1 MTGSPEAVLKEY
13 FGYDSFRTGQAEVVN
28 SLLSGHDVLAIMPT
42 GAGKSICFQVPALMM
57 THGVVVVSPLISLMK
72 DQVESLIR
80 QGIAASY
87 VNSTV
92 PFGESIERLR
102 DLYRGKI
109 KILYLAPEK
118 LEPSYFT
125 DCLRQVPLSMVVVD
139 EAHCVSQWGHDF
151 RPSYGKIRTFVD
163 LMPHKPVVAAFT
175 ATATPLVEKDIKE
188 NLGLVHA
195 DIYRTGLDRPN
206 LSFRVLRGLG
216 REEKEQL
223 LLRYVK
229 THKQESGVIYC
240 ATRKAVDSVYT
251 LLRTHKIQAGRYH
264 AGLSEQERKQAQDDF
279 SFDRLQV
286 MVATNA
292 FGMGIDKSNVR
303 YVIHYQMPKSLEAYY
318 QEAGRA
324 GRDGAR
330 AECILLYSARDAGI
344 QKYLLA
350 QSDLSAEQLDIEY
363 RRLNQMINYCSTSA
377 CLRNTILTYFG
388 ETPEDTCGHCS
399 SCENAR
405 ARVDITDVAV
415 LIFRTI
421 RNVNESFGVNVIA
434 DILKGS
440 RSRNIRDRHLDQ
452 QMTYGKLSFEKTEH
466 IRDTIHTLM
475 ADGYL
480 LQKGEPYPSL
490 YLTPM
495 AMRVLSGDG
504 RVMGPAVGMER
515 MAAEQVID
523 NLKSTGDRGVL
534 FEQLRRLRTQMA
546 KEEQVP
552 PFVIFS
558 DATLEQMAA
567 VRPVTRDELRQISG
581 VGVFKLEKY
590 GERFLK
596 LIRDEGNEETETP
609 REENKNLAGE
619 RERGEAACIY
629 DYLVSVRNRMADDQ
643 GIKPFQILS
652 NRTLMDM
659 SFRRPSQESEIKA
672 VYGIGPAKFDKFG
685 LLFLNAVQEAKH
697 RLEQIECTVDVESQD
712 SGFHIYV
719 EQCIWRMKD
728 SGQLDDVTANQ
739 LRKAAEM
746 RKTTGDWP
754 AGLGSSYRKELAKIM
769 KDLDRLSGN
778 FNGGYMSLADTKY
791 LDIVQNT
798 LDNGALAESHRYAG
812 L

>member
-57 THGVVVVSPLISLMK
+57 PHGVVVVSPLISLMK

-163 LMPHKPVVAAFT
+163 LLPHKPVMAAFT

-240 ATRKAVDSVYT
+240 ATRKAVDSVYS
-251 LLRTHKIQAGRYH
+251 LLRNHKIPAGRYH
-264 AGLSEQERKQAQDDF
+264 AGLSEEERKSAQDDF

-350 QSDLSAEQLDIEY
+350 QSDLPAEQLDIEY

-515 MAAEQVID
+515 MAAEQVIA
-523 NLKSTGDRGVL
+523 NLKSTGDRGAL

-609 REENKNLAGE
+609 REENKNLVGE

-685 LLFLNAVQEAKH
+685 LLFLKAVQDAKH
-697 RLEQIECTVDVESQD
+697 RLEQIECTVDMESQD

-719 EQCIWRMKD
+719 EQCIWRMKG
-728 SGQLDDVTANQ
+728 SGQLDDVTADQ

-769 KDLDRLSGN
+769 KIYRQFMETS
-778 FNGGYMSLADTKY
+778 ME
-791 LDIVQNT
+791 DI
-798 LDNGALAESHRYAG
+798 
-812 L
+812 

>member
-163 LMPHKPVVAAFT
+163 LLPHKPVMAAFT

-216 REEKEQL
+216 REEKEPL

-251 LLRTHKIQAGRYH
+251 LLQTHKIQAGRYH

-350 QSDLSAEQLDIEY
+350 QSDLPAEQLDIEY

-523 NLKSTGDRGVL
+523 NLKSTGDRGAL

-672 VYGIGPAKFDKFG
+672 VYGIGSAKFDKFG

-728 SGQLDDVTANQ
+728 SGQLDDVTADQ

-769 KDLDRLSGN
+769 KIYRQFMETS
-778 FNGGYMSLADTKY
+778 ME
-791 LDIVQNT
+791 DI
-798 LDNGALAESHRYAG
+798 
-812 L
+812 

>member
-57 THGVVVVSPLISLMK
+57 PHGVVVVSPLISLMK

-163 LMPHKPVVAAFT
+163 LLPHKPVMAAFT

-240 ATRKAVDSVYT
+240 ATRKAVDSVYS
-251 LLRTHKIQAGRYH
+251 LLRNHKIPAGRYH
-264 AGLSEQERKQAQDDF
+264 AGLSEEERKRAQDDF

-350 QSDLSAEQLDIEY
+350 QSDLPAEQLDIEY

-415 LIFRTI
+415 LVFRTI

-495 AMRVLSGDG
+495 AMHVLSGDG

-523 NLKSTGDRGVL
+523 NLKSTGDRGAL

-609 REENKNLAGE
+609 REENKNLVGE

-652 NRTLMDM
+652 NHTLMDM

-685 LLFLNAVQEAKH
+685 LLFLKAVQDAKH
-697 RLEQIECTVDVESQD
+697 RLEQIECTVDMESQD

-719 EQCIWRMKD
+719 EQCIWRMKG
-728 SGQLDDVTANQ
+728 SGQLDDVTVDQ

-769 KDLDRLSGN
+769 KIYRQFMETS
-778 FNGGYMSLADTKY
+778 ME
-791 LDIVQNT
+791 DI
-798 LDNGALAESHRYAG
+798 
-812 L
+812 

>member
-13 FGYDSFRTGQAEVVN
+13 FGYDRFRTGQAEVVN

-42 GAGKSICFQVPALMM
+42 GAGKSICFQVPTLMM
-57 THGVVVVSPLISLMK
+57 PHGVVVVSPLISLMK

-163 LMPHKPVVAAFT
+163 LLPHKPVMAAFT

-350 QSDLSAEQLDIEY
+350 QSDLPAEQLDIEY

-523 NLKSTGDRGVL
+523 NLKSTGDRGAL

-629 DYLVSVRNRMADDQ
+629 DYLVSVRNRMADNQ
-643 GIKPFQILS
+643 GIKTFQILS
-652 NRTLMDM
+652 NHTLMDM

-697 RLEQIECTVDVESQD
+697 RLEQIECTVDVESPD

-728 SGQLDDVTANQ
+728 SGQLDDVTADQ

-769 KDLDRLSGN
+769 KIYRQFMETS
-778 FNGGYMSLADTKY
+778 ME
-791 LDIVQNT
+791 DI
-798 LDNGALAESHRYAG
+798 
-812 L
+812 

>member
-1 MTGSPEAVLKEY
+1 
-13 FGYDSFRTGQAEVVN
+13 
-28 SLLSGHDVLAIMPT
+28 
-42 GAGKSICFQVPALMM
+42 
-57 THGVVVVSPLISLMK
+57 
-72 DQVESLIR
+72 
-80 QGIAASY
+80 
-87 VNSTV
+87 
-92 PFGESIERLR
+92 
-102 DLYRGKI
+102 
-109 KILYLAPEK
+109 
-118 LEPSYFT
+118 
-125 DCLRQVPLSMVVVD
+125 
-139 EAHCVSQWGHDF
+139 
-151 RPSYGKIRTFVD
+151 
-163 LMPHKPVVAAFT
+163 
-175 ATATPLVEKDIKE
+175 
-188 NLGLVHA
+188 
-195 DIYRTGLDRPN
+195 
-206 LSFRVLRGLG
+206 
-216 REEKEQL
+216 
-223 LLRYVK
+223 
-229 THKQESGVIYC
+229 
-240 ATRKAVDSVYT
+240 
-251 LLRTHKIQAGRYH
+251 
-264 AGLSEQERKQAQDDF
+264 
-279 SFDRLQV
+279 

-324 GRDGAR
+324 GRDGVR

-350 QSDLSAEQLDIEY
+350 QSNLPAEQLDIEY

-523 NLKSTGDRGVL
+523 KLKSTGDRGAL

-652 NRTLMDM
+652 NHTLMDM

-672 VYGIGPAKFDKFG
+672 VYGIGPTKFDKFG

-697 RLEQIECTVDVESQD
+697 RLEQIECTVDVELPD

-719 EQCIWRMKD
+719 EQCIRRMKD
-728 SGQLDDVTANQ
+728 SGQLDDVTADQ

-769 KDLDRLSGN
+769 KIYRQ
-778 FNGGYMSLADTKY
+778 FMDTSME
-791 LDIVQNT
+791 DI
-798 LDNGALAESHRYAG
+798 
-812 L
+812 

>member
-57 THGVVVVSPLISLMK
+57 PHGVVVVSPLISLMK

-109 KILYLAPEK
+109 KIMYLAPEK

-163 LMPHKPVVAAFT
+163 LLPHKPVVAAFT

-728 SGQLDDVTANQ
+728 SGQLDDVTADQ

-769 KDLDRLSGN
+769 KIYRQFMEIL
-778 FNGGYMSLADTKY
+778 ME
-791 LDIVQNT
+791 DI
-798 LDNGALAESHRYAG
+798 
-812 L
+812 

>member
-57 THGVVVVSPLISLMK
+57 PHGVVVVSPLISLMK

-109 KILYLAPEK
+109 KIMYLAPEK

-163 LMPHKPVVAAFT
+163 LLPHKPVVAAFT

-350 QSDLSAEQLDIEY
+350 QSGLSAEQLDIEY

-652 NRTLMDM
+652 NHTLMDM

-712 SGFHIYV
+712 SGFHIYM

-728 SGQLDDVTANQ
+728 SGQLDDVTADQ

-769 KDLDRLSGN
+769 KIYRQFMETS
-778 FNGGYMSLADTKY
+778 ME
-791 LDIVQNT
+791 DI
-798 LDNGALAESHRYAG
+798 
-812 L
+812 

>member
-57 THGVVVVSPLISLMK
+57 PHGVVVVSPLISLMK

-163 LMPHKPVVAAFT
+163 LLPHKPVMAAFT

-240 ATRKAVDSVYT
+240 ATRKAVDSVYS
-251 LLRTHKIQAGRYH
+251 LLRNHKIPAGRYH
-264 AGLSEQERKQAQDDF
+264 AGLSEEERKRAQDDF

-350 QSDLSAEQLDIEY
+350 QSDLPAEQLDIEY

-523 NLKSTGDRGVL
+523 NLKSTGDRGAL

-596 LIRDEGNEETETP
+596 LIRDEGNEEAETP

-685 LLFLNAVQEAKH
+685 LLFLKAVQDAKH
-697 RLEQIECTVDVESQD
+697 RLEQIECTVDMESQD

-719 EQCIWRMKD
+719 EECIWRMKG
-728 SGQLDDVTANQ
+728 SGQLDDVTADQ

-746 RKTTGDWP
+746 RKTTDDWP

-769 KDLDRLSGN
+769 KTYRQFMETS
-778 FNGGYMSLADTKY
+778 ME
-791 LDIVQNT
+791 DI
-798 LDNGALAESHRYAG
+798 
-812 L
+812 

>member
-163 LMPHKPVVAAFT
+163 LLPHKPVVAAFT

-405 ARVDITDVAV
+405 ARVDITDVAM

-769 KDLDRLSGN
+769 KSYRQFMETS
-778 FNGGYMSLADTKY
+778 ME
-791 LDIVQNT
+791 DI
-798 LDNGALAESHRYAG
+798 
-812 L
+812 

>member
-57 THGVVVVSPLISLMK
+57 PHGVVVASPLISLMK

-163 LMPHKPVVAAFT
+163 LLPHKPVMAAFT

-240 ATRKAVDSVYT
+240 ATRKAVDSVYS
-251 LLRTHKIQAGRYH
+251 LLRNHKIPAGRYR
-264 AGLSEQERKQAQDDF
+264 AGLSEEERKSAQDDF

-350 QSDLSAEQLDIEY
+350 QSDLPAEQLDIEY
-363 RRLNQMINYCSTSA
+363 RRLNQMINYCSTSV

-440 RSRNIRDRHLDQ
+440 RSRNIRDRHLNQ

-495 AMRVLSGDG
+495 AMHVLSGDG

-523 NLKSTGDRGVL
+523 NLKSTGDRGAL

-609 REENKNLAGE
+609 REENKNLVGE

-685 LLFLNAVQEAKH
+685 LLFLKAVQDAKH
-697 RLEQIECTVDVESQD
+697 RLEQIECTVDMESQD

-719 EQCIWRMKD
+719 EQCIWRMKG
-728 SGQLDDVTANQ
+728 SGQLDDVTADQ

-769 KDLDRLSGN
+769 KIYRQFMETS
-778 FNGGYMSLADTKY
+778 ME
-791 LDIVQNT
+791 DI
-798 LDNGALAESHRYAG
+798 
-812 L
+812 

>member
-72 DQVESLIR
+72 DQVESLVR

-163 LMPHKPVVAAFT
+163 LLPHKPVMAAFT

-350 QSDLSAEQLDIEY
+350 QSDLPAEQLDIEY

-523 NLKSTGDRGVL
+523 NLKSTGDRGAL

-581 VGVFKLEKY
+581 VGVFKLKKY

-672 VYGIGPAKFDKFG
+672 VYGIGPAKFEKFG

-719 EQCIWRMKD
+719 EQCIRRLKD
-728 SGQLDDVTANQ
+728 SGQLDDVTADQ

-769 KDLDRLSGN
+769 KIYRQFMETS
-778 FNGGYMSLADTKY
+778 ME
-791 LDIVQNT
+791 DI
-798 LDNGALAESHRYAG
+798 
-812 L
+812 

>member
-57 THGVVVVSPLISLMK
+57 PHGVVVVSPLISLMK

-87 VNSTV
+87 INSTV

-163 LMPHKPVVAAFT
+163 LLPHKPVMAAFT

-188 NLGLVHA
+188 NLGLVHT

-240 ATRKAVDSVYT
+240 ATRKAVDSVYS
-251 LLRTHKIQAGRYH
+251 LLRNHKIPAGRYH
-264 AGLSEQERKQAQDDF
+264 AGLSEEERKSAQDDF

-350 QSDLSAEQLDIEY
+350 QSDLPAEQLDIEY

-495 AMRVLSGDG
+495 AMHVLSGDG

-523 NLKSTGDRGVL
+523 NLKSTGDRGAL

-609 REENKNLAGE
+609 REENKNLVGE

-685 LLFLNAVQEAKH
+685 LLFLKAVQDAKH
-697 RLEQIECTVDVESQD
+697 RLEQIECTVDMESQD

-719 EQCIWRMKD
+719 EQCIWRMKG
-728 SGQLDDVTANQ
+728 SGQLDDVTADQ

-769 KDLDRLSGN
+769 KIYRQFMETS
-778 FNGGYMSLADTKY
+778 ME
-791 LDIVQNT
+791 DI
-798 LDNGALAESHRYAG
+798 
-812 L
+812 

>member
-163 LMPHKPVVAAFT
+163 LLPHKPVVAAFT
-175 ATATPLVEKDIKE
+175 ATATLLVEKDIKE

-216 REEKEQL
+216 REEMEQL

-251 LLRTHKIQAGRYH
+251 LLRTHKIQAGKYH

-619 RERGEAACIY
+619 RKRGEAACIY
-629 DYLVSVRNRMADDQ
+629 DYLVSVRNRMADNQ

-754 AGLGSSYRKELAKIM
+754 AGFGSSYRKELAKIM
-769 KDLDRLSGN
+769 KIYRQFMETS
-778 FNGGYMSLADTKY
+778 ME
-791 LDIVQNT
+791 DI
-798 LDNGALAESHRYAG
+798 
-812 L
+812 

>member
-1 MTGSPEAVLKEY
+1 MTGSPEAVLKY

-57 THGVVVVSPLISLMK
+57 PHGVVVVSPLISLMK

-163 LMPHKPVVAAFT
+163 LLPHKPVMAAFT

-240 ATRKAVDSVYT
+240 ATRKAVDSVYS
-251 LLRTHKIQAGRYH
+251 LLRNHKIPAGRYH
-264 AGLSEQERKQAQDDF
+264 AGLSEEERKRAQDDF

-350 QSDLSAEQLDIEY
+350 QSDLPAEQLDIEY

-523 NLKSTGDRGVL
+523 NLKSTGDRGAL

-567 VRPVTRDELRQISG
+567 VRPVTRDELSQISG

-609 REENKNLAGE
+609 REENKNLVGE

-685 LLFLNAVQEAKH
+685 LLFLKAVQDAKH
-697 RLEQIECTVDVESQD
+697 RLEQIECTVDMESQD

-719 EQCIWRMKD
+719 EQCIWRMKG
-728 SGQLDDVTANQ
+728 SGQLDDVTADQ

-769 KDLDRLSGN
+769 KIYRKFMETS
-778 FNGGYMSLADTKY
+778 ME
-791 LDIVQNT
+791 DI
-798 LDNGALAESHRYAG
+798 
-812 L
+812 

>member
-163 LMPHKPVVAAFT
+163 LLPHKPVVAAFT

-697 RLEQIECTVDVESQD
+697 RLEQIERTVDVVSQD

-728 SGQLDDVTANQ
+728 SGQLDDVTADQ

-769 KDLDRLSGN
+769 KIYRQFMETS
-778 FNGGYMSLADTKY
+778 ME
-791 LDIVQNT
+791 DI
-798 LDNGALAESHRYAG
+798 
-812 L
+812 

>member
-57 THGVVVVSPLISLMK
+57 PHGVVVVSPLISLMK

-163 LMPHKPVVAAFT
+163 LLPHKPVMAAFT

-240 ATRKAVDSVYT
+240 ATRKAVDSVYS
-251 LLRTHKIQAGRYH
+251 LLRNHKIPAGRYH
-264 AGLSEQERKQAQDDF
+264 AGLSEEERKSAQDDF

-350 QSDLSAEQLDIEY
+350 QSDLPAEQLDIEY

-523 NLKSTGDRGVL
+523 NLKSTGDRGAL

-685 LLFLNAVQEAKH
+685 LLFLKAVQDAKH
-697 RLEQIECTVDVESQD
+697 RLEQIECTVDMESQD

-719 EQCIWRMKD
+719 EQCIWRMKG
-728 SGQLDDVTANQ
+728 SGQLDDVTADQ

-769 KDLDRLSGN
+769 KTYRQFMETS
-778 FNGGYMSLADTKY
+778 ME
-791 LDIVQNT
+791 DI
-798 LDNGALAESHRYAG
+798 
-812 L
+812 

>member
-57 THGVVVVSPLISLMK
+57 PHGVVVVSPLISLMK

-163 LMPHKPVVAAFT
+163 LLPHKPVMAAFT

-251 LLRTHKIQAGRYH
+251 ILRTHKIQAGRYH

-350 QSDLSAEQLDIEY
+350 QSDLPAEQLDIEY

-440 RSRNIRDRHLDQ
+440 RARNIRDRHLDQ

-523 NLKSTGDRGVL
+523 NLKSTGDRGAL

-672 VYGIGPAKFDKFG
+672 VYGIGPAKFEKFG

-697 RLEQIECTVDVESQD
+697 RLEQIECTVDVESQA

-728 SGQLDDVTANQ
+728 SGQLDDVTADQ

-769 KDLDRLSGN
+769 KIYRQFMETS
-778 FNGGYMSLADTKY
+778 ME
-791 LDIVQNT
+791 DI
-798 LDNGALAESHRYAG
+798 
-812 L
+812 

>member
-452 QMTYGKLSFEKTEH
+452 QMTYGKLSFE
-466 IRDTIHTLM
+466 
-475 ADGYL
+475 
-480 LQKGEPYPSL
+480 
-490 YLTPM
+490 
-495 AMRVLSGDG
+495 
-504 RVMGPAVGMER
+504 
-515 MAAEQVID
+515 
-523 NLKSTGDRGVL
+523 
-534 FEQLRRLRTQMA
+534 
-546 KEEQVP
+546 
-552 PFVIFS
+552 
-558 DATLEQMAA
+558 
-567 VRPVTRDELRQISG
+567 
-581 VGVFKLEKY
+581 
-590 GERFLK
+590 
-596 LIRDEGNEETETP
+596 
-609 REENKNLAGE
+609 
-619 RERGEAACIY
+619 
-629 DYLVSVRNRMADDQ
+629 
-643 GIKPFQILS
+643 
-652 NRTLMDM
+652 
-659 SFRRPSQESEIKA
+659 
-672 VYGIGPAKFDKFG
+672 
-685 LLFLNAVQEAKH
+685 
-697 RLEQIECTVDVESQD
+697 
-712 SGFHIYV
+712 
-719 EQCIWRMKD
+719 
-728 SGQLDDVTANQ
+728 
-739 LRKAAEM
+739 
-746 RKTTGDWP
+746 
-754 AGLGSSYRKELAKIM
+754 
-769 KDLDRLSGN
+769 
-778 FNGGYMSLADTKY
+778 
-791 LDIVQNT
+791 
-798 LDNGALAESHRYAG
+798 
-812 L
+812 

>member
-163 LMPHKPVVAAFT
+163 LLPHKPVMAAFT

-350 QSDLSAEQLDIEY
+350 QSDLPAEQLDIEY

-440 RSRNIRDRHLDQ
+440 RSRNIRDRLLDQ

-523 NLKSTGDRGVL
+523 NLKSTGDRGAL

-728 SGQLDDVTANQ
+728 SGQLDDVTADQ

-769 KDLDRLSGN
+769 KIYRQFMETS
-778 FNGGYMSLADTKY
+778 ME
-791 LDIVQNT
+791 DI
-798 LDNGALAESHRYAG
+798 
-812 L
+812 

>member
-57 THGVVVVSPLISLMK
+57 PHGVVVVSPLISLMK

-163 LMPHKPVVAAFT
+163 LLPHKPVMAAFT

-240 ATRKAVDSVYT
+240 ATRKAVDSVYS
-251 LLRTHKIQAGRYH
+251 LLRNHKIPAGRYH
-264 AGLSEQERKQAQDDF
+264 AGLSEEERKSAQDDF

-350 QSDLSAEQLDIEY
+350 QSDLPAEQLDIEY

-495 AMRVLSGDG
+495 AMHVLSGDG

-523 NLKSTGDRGVL
+523 NLKSTGDRGAL

-609 REENKNLAGE
+609 REENKNLVGE

-685 LLFLNAVQEAKH
+685 LLFLKAVQDAKH
-697 RLEQIECTVDVESQD
+697 RLEQIECTVDMESQD

-719 EQCIWRMKD
+719 EQCIWRMKG
-728 SGQLDDVTANQ
+728 SGQLDDVTADQ

-769 KDLDRLSGN
+769 KIYRQFMETS
-778 FNGGYMSLADTKY
+778 ME
-791 LDIVQNT
+791 DI
-798 LDNGALAESHRYAG
+798 
-812 L
+812 

>member
-57 THGVVVVSPLISLMK
+57 PHGVVVVSPLISLMK

-163 LMPHKPVVAAFT
+163 LLPHKPVMAAFT

-240 ATRKAVDSVYT
+240 ATRKAVDSVYS
-251 LLRTHKIQAGRYH
+251 LLRNHKIPAGRYH
-264 AGLSEQERKQAQDDF
+264 AGLSEEERKRAQDDF

-344 QKYLLA
+344 QKYLMA
-350 QSDLSAEQLDIEY
+350 QSDLPAEQLDIEY

-415 LIFRTI
+415 LVFRTI

-523 NLKSTGDRGVL
+523 NLKSTGDRGAL

-596 LIRDEGNEETETP
+596 LIRDEGNEEAETP

-685 LLFLNAVQEAKH
+685 LLFLKAVQDAKH
-697 RLEQIECTVDVESQD
+697 RLEQIECTVDMESQD

-719 EQCIWRMKD
+719 EECIWRMKG
-728 SGQLDDVTANQ
+728 SGQLDDVTADQ

-769 KDLDRLSGN
+769 KTYRQFMETS
-778 FNGGYMSLADTKY
+778 ME
-791 LDIVQNT
+791 DI
-798 LDNGALAESHRYAG
+798 
-812 L
+812 

>member
-57 THGVVVVSPLISLMK
+57 PHGVVVVSPLISLMK

-163 LMPHKPVVAAFT
+163 LLPHKPVMAAFT

-240 ATRKAVDSVYT
+240 ATRKAVDSVYS
-251 LLRTHKIQAGRYH
+251 LLRNHKIPAGRYH
-264 AGLSEQERKQAQDDF
+264 AGLSEEERKRAQDDF

-350 QSDLSAEQLDIEY
+350 QSDLPAEQLDIEY

-515 MAAEQVID
+515 MAAEQAID
-523 NLKSTGDRGVL
+523 NLKSTGDRGAL

-596 LIRDEGNEETETP
+596 LIRDEGNEEAETP

-685 LLFLNAVQEAKH
+685 LLFLKAVQDAKH
-697 RLEQIECTVDVESQD
+697 RLEQIECTVDMESQD

-719 EQCIWRMKD
+719 EECIWRMKG
-728 SGQLDDVTANQ
+728 SGQLDDVTADQ

-769 KDLDRLSGN
+769 KTYRQFMETS
-778 FNGGYMSLADTKY
+778 ME
-791 LDIVQNT
+791 DI
-798 LDNGALAESHRYAG
+798 
-812 L
+812 

>member
-163 LMPHKPVVAAFT
+163 LLPHKPVMAAFT

-350 QSDLSAEQLDIEY
+350 QSNLPAEQLDIEY

-523 NLKSTGDRGVL
+523 NLKSTGDRGAL

-697 RLEQIECTVDVESQD
+697 RLEQIECTMDVESQD
-712 SGFHIYV
+712 SGFHMYV

-728 SGQLDDVTANQ
+728 SGQLDDVTADQ

-769 KDLDRLSGN
+769 KIYRQFMETS
-778 FNGGYMSLADTKY
+778 ME
-791 LDIVQNT
+791 DI
-798 LDNGALAESHRYAG
+798 
-812 L
+812 

>member
-163 LMPHKPVVAAFT
+163 LPPHKPVMAAFT

-251 LLRTHKIQAGRYH
+251 LLQTHKIQAGRYH

-350 QSDLSAEQLDIEY
+350 QSDLPAEQLDIEY

-523 NLKSTGDRGVL
+523 NLKSTGDRGAL

-728 SGQLDDVTANQ
+728 SGQLDDVTADQ

-769 KDLDRLSGN
+769 KIYRQFMETS
-778 FNGGYMSLADTKY
+778 ME
-791 LDIVQNT
+791 DI
-798 LDNGALAESHRYAG
+798 
-812 L
+812 

>member
-163 LMPHKPVVAAFT
+163 LLPHKPVVAAFT

-495 AMRVLSGDG
+495 AMRVLSGDV

-769 KDLDRLSGN
+769 KSYRQFMETS
-778 FNGGYMSLADTKY
+778 ME
-791 LDIVQNT
+791 DI
-798 LDNGALAESHRYAG
+798 
-812 L
+812 

>member
-163 LMPHKPVVAAFT
+163 LLPHKPVVAAFT

-495 AMRVLSGDG
+495 AMRVLSGDV

-590 GERFLK
+590 GEQFLK

-769 KDLDRLSGN
+769 KSYRQFMETS
-778 FNGGYMSLADTKY
+778 ME
-791 LDIVQNT
+791 DI
-798 LDNGALAESHRYAG
+798 
-812 L
+812 

>member
-57 THGVVVVSPLISLMK
+57 PHGVVVVSPLISLMK

-163 LMPHKPVVAAFT
+163 LLPHKPVMAAFT

-344 QKYLLA
+344 QKYLMA
-350 QSDLSAEQLDIEY
+350 QSDLPAEQLDIEY

-495 AMRVLSGDG
+495 AMRVLSGNG

-719 EQCIWRMKD
+719 EQCIRRMKD
-728 SGQLDDVTANQ
+728 SGQLDDVTADQ
-739 LRKAAEM
+739 LRKAAEI

-769 KDLDRLSGN
+769 KIYRQFMETS
-778 FNGGYMSLADTKY
+778 ME
-791 LDIVQNT
+791 DI
-798 LDNGALAESHRYAG
+798 
-812 L
+812 

>member
-619 RERGEAACIY
+619 WERGEAACIY

-672 VYGIGPAKFDKFG
+672 VYGIGPAKFDKVG

-769 KDLDRLSGN
+769 KIYRQFMETS
-778 FNGGYMSLADTKY
+778 ME
-791 LDIVQNT
+791 DI
-798 LDNGALAESHRYAG
+798 
-812 L
+812 

>member
-57 THGVVVVSPLISLMK
+57 PHGVVVVSPLISLMK

-109 KILYLAPEK
+109 KIMYLAPEK

-163 LMPHKPVVAAFT
+163 LLPHKPVVAAFT

-719 EQCIWRMKD
+719 EQCIRRMKD
-728 SGQLDDVTANQ
+728 SGQLDDVTADQ
-739 LRKAAEM
+739 LRKAAEI

-769 KDLDRLSGN
+769 KIYRQFMETS
-778 FNGGYMSLADTKY
+778 ME
-791 LDIVQNT
+791 DI
-798 LDNGALAESHRYAG
+798 
-812 L
+812 

>member
-57 THGVVVVSPLISLMK
+57 PHGVVVVSPLISLMK

-163 LMPHKPVVAAFT
+163 LLPHKPVMAAFT

-240 ATRKAVDSVYT
+240 ATRKAVDSVYS
-251 LLRTHKIQAGRYH
+251 LLRNHKIPAGRYH
-264 AGLSEQERKQAQDDF
+264 AGLSEEERKSAQDDF

-350 QSDLSAEQLDIEY
+350 QSDLPAEQLDIEY

-490 YLTPM
+490 YLMPM
-495 AMRVLSGDG
+495 AMRVLSGNA

-523 NLKSTGDRGVL
+523 NLKSTGDRGAL
-534 FEQLRRLRTQMA
+534 FEQLRKLRTQMA

-596 LIRDEGNEETETP
+596 LIRNEENGEKETHQ
-609 REENKNLAGE
+609 EDDKNPAGE

-629 DYLVSVRNRMADDQ
+629 DYLVSVRNRMSDDQ

-685 LLFLNAVQEAKH
+685 LLFLKAVQDAKH
-697 RLEQIECTVDVESQD
+697 RLEQIECTVDMESQD

-719 EQCIWRMKD
+719 EECIWRMKG
-728 SGQLDDVTANQ
+728 SGQLDDVTADQ

-769 KDLDRLSGN
+769 KIYRQFMETS
-778 FNGGYMSLADTKY
+778 ME
-791 LDIVQNT
+791 DI
-798 LDNGALAESHRYAG
+798 
-812 L
+812 

>member
-102 DLYRGKI
+102 GLYRGKI

-163 LMPHKPVVAAFT
+163 LLPHKPVMAAFT

-216 REEKEQL
+216 REEKDQL

-240 ATRKAVDSVYT
+240 ATRKAVDSIYT

-350 QSDLSAEQLDIEY
+350 QSDLPAEQLDIEY

-440 RSRNIRDRHLDQ
+440 RSRNIRDRHLDR

-480 LQKGEPYPSL
+480 LQKGEPYPAL

-515 MAAEQVID
+515 MAAEQVFD
-523 NLKSTGDRGVL
+523 NLKPTGDRGAL

-567 VRPVTRDELRQISG
+567 ARPVTRDELRQISG

-728 SGQLDDVTANQ
+728 SGQLDDVTADQ

-769 KDLDRLSGN
+769 KIYRQFMETSMEDL
-778 FNGGYMSLADTKY
+778 
-791 LDIVQNT
+791 
-798 LDNGALAESHRYAG
+798 
-812 L
+812 

>member
-57 THGVVVVSPLISLMK
+57 PHGVVVVSPLISLMK

-125 DCLRQVPLSMVVVD
+125 DCLRRVPLSMVVVD

-163 LMPHKPVVAAFT
+163 LLPHKPVMAAFT

-240 ATRKAVDSVYT
+240 ATRKAVDSVYS
-251 LLRTHKIQAGRYH
+251 LLRNHKVPAGRYH
-264 AGLSEQERKQAQDDF
+264 AGLSEEERKRAQDDF

-330 AECILLYSARDAGI
+330 AECILLYSARDAGV

-350 QSDLSAEQLDIEY
+350 QSDLPAEQLDIEY

-523 NLKSTGDRGVL
+523 NLKSTGDRGAL

-596 LIRDEGNEETETP
+596 LIRDEGNEEAETP

-685 LLFLNAVQEAKH
+685 LLFLKAVQDAKH
-697 RLEQIECTVDVESQD
+697 RLEQIECTVDMESQD

-719 EQCIWRMKD
+719 EECIWRMKG
-728 SGQLDDVTANQ
+728 SGQLDDVTADQ

-769 KDLDRLSGN
+769 KTYRQFMETS
-778 FNGGYMSLADTKY
+778 ME
-791 LDIVQNT
+791 DI
-798 LDNGALAESHRYAG
+798 
-812 L
+812 

>member
-490 YLTPM
+490 DLTPM

-769 KDLDRLSGN
+769 KIYRQFMETS
-778 FNGGYMSLADTKY
+778 ME
-791 LDIVQNT
+791 DI
-798 LDNGALAESHRYAG
+798 
-812 L
+812 

>member
-163 LMPHKPVVAAFT
+163 LLPHKPVMAAFT

-251 LLRTHKIQAGRYH
+251 LLQTHKIQAGRYH

-350 QSDLSAEQLDIEY
+350 QSDLPAEQLDIEY

-452 QMTYGKLSFEKTEH
+452 QMTYGKLSFEKTEY

-523 NLKSTGDRGVL
+523 NLKSTGDRGAL

-728 SGQLDDVTANQ
+728 SGQLDDVTADQ

-769 KDLDRLSGN
+769 KIYRQFMETS
-778 FNGGYMSLADTKY
+778 ME
-791 LDIVQNT
+791 DI
-798 LDNGALAESHRYAG
+798 
-812 L
+812 

>member
-1 MTGSPEAVLKEY
+1 MTESPEAVLKEY

-57 THGVVVVSPLISLMK
+57 PHGVVVVSPLISLMK

-163 LMPHKPVVAAFT
+163 LLPHKPVMAAFT

-697 RLEQIECTVDVESQD
+697 RLEQIERTVDVVSQD

-728 SGQLDDVTANQ
+728 SGQLDDVTADQ

-769 KDLDRLSGN
+769 KIYRQFMETS
-778 FNGGYMSLADTKY
+778 ME
-791 LDIVQNT
+791 DI
-798 LDNGALAESHRYAG
+798 
-812 L
+812 

>member
-57 THGVVVVSPLISLMK
+57 PHGVVVVSPLISLMK

-125 DCLRQVPLSMVVVD
+125 DCLRRVPLSMVVVD

-163 LMPHKPVVAAFT
+163 LLPHKPVMAAFT

-240 ATRKAVDSVYT
+240 ATRKAVDSVYS
-251 LLRTHKIQAGRYH
+251 LLRNHKVPAGRYH
-264 AGLSEQERKQAQDDF
+264 AGLSEEERKRAQDDF

-330 AECILLYSARDAGI
+330 AECILLYSARDAGV

-350 QSDLSAEQLDIEY
+350 QSDLPAEQLDIEY

-523 NLKSTGDRGVL
+523 NLKSTGDRGAL

-596 LIRDEGNEETETP
+596 LIRDEGNEEAETP

-685 LLFLNAVQEAKH
+685 LLFLKAVQDAKH
-697 RLEQIECTVDVESQD
+697 RLEQIECTVDMESQD

-719 EQCIWRMKD
+719 EECIWRMKG
-728 SGQLDDVTANQ
+728 SGQLDDVTADQ

-769 KDLDRLSGN
+769 KIYRQFMETS
-778 FNGGYMSLADTKY
+778 ME
-791 LDIVQNT
+791 DI
-798 LDNGALAESHRYAG
+798 
-812 L
+812 

>member
-57 THGVVVVSPLISLMK
+57 PHGVVVVSPLISLMK

-163 LMPHKPVVAAFT
+163 LLPHKPVMAAFT

-240 ATRKAVDSVYT
+240 ATRKAVDSVYS
-251 LLRTHKIQAGRYH
+251 LLRNHKIPAGRYH
-264 AGLSEQERKQAQDDF
+264 AGLSEEERKSAQDDF

-350 QSDLSAEQLDIEY
+350 QSDLPAEQLDIEY

-495 AMRVLSGDG
+495 AMHVLSGDG

-523 NLKSTGDRGVL
+523 NLKSTGDRGAL

-609 REENKNLAGE
+609 REENKNLVGE

-685 LLFLNAVQEAKH
+685 LLFLKAVQDAKH
-697 RLEQIECTVDVESQD
+697 RLEQIECTVDMESQD

-719 EQCIWRMKD
+719 EQCIWRMKG
-728 SGQLDDVTANQ
+728 SGQLDDVTADQ

-769 KDLDRLSGN
+769 KIYRQFMEIS
-778 FNGGYMSLADTKY
+778 ME
-791 LDIVQNT
+791 DI
-798 LDNGALAESHRYAG
+798 
-812 L
+812 

>member
-1 MTGSPEAVLKEY
+1 MTESPEAVLKEY

-57 THGVVVVSPLISLMK
+57 PHGVVVVSPLISLMK

-163 LMPHKPVVAAFT
+163 LLPHKPVMAAFT

-350 QSDLSAEQLDIEY
+350 QSDLPAEQLDIEY

-523 NLKSTGDRGVL
+523 NLKFTGDRGAL

-672 VYGIGPAKFDKFG
+672 VYGIGPAKFEKFG

-719 EQCIWRMKD
+719 EQCIRRLKD
-728 SGQLDDVTANQ
+728 SGQLDDVTADQ

-754 AGLGSSYRKELAKIM
+754 AGLGSSYRKELTKIM
-769 KDLDRLSGN
+769 KIYRQFMETS
-778 FNGGYMSLADTKY
+778 ME
-791 LDIVQNT
+791 DI
-798 LDNGALAESHRYAG
+798 
-812 L
+812 